1 MIYQLRQ
8 PGKLQSSTL
17 YHINLL
23 KSWEEP
29 AAYPSLSA
37 SVFGPANLRGRS
49 QLGPA
54 TRPQRTV
61 QSPGHVL
68 QAPRADPR
76 ATTLHQDPAWHDH
89 LPVALPGPKGM

>member
-23 KSWEEP
+23 KEP
-29 AAYPSLSA
+29 AANPSLSA
-37 SVFGPANLRGRS
+37 SVFGPADLRGRS

-61 QSPGHVL
+61 QSALGRVL
-68 QAPRADPR
+68 QAPRANPR

-89 LPVALPGPKGM
+89 LPVALPGPQGGM